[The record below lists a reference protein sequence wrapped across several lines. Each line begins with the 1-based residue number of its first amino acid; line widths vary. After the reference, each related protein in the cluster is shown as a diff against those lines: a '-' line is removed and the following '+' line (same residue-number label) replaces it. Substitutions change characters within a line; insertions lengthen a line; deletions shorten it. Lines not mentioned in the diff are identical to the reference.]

1 MFQLRLSMNSDYQN
15 VIYFNQVAFLMQRLD
30 VKVELA
36 HVMLIYAFAKNVSK
50 IFDKNLVGQHAIF

>member
-1 MFQLRLSMNSDYQN
+1 MNSDYQN